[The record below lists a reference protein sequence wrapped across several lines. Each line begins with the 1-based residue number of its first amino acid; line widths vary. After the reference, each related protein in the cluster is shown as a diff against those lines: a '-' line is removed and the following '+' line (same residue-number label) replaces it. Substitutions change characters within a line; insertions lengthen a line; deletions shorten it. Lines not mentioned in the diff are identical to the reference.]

1 MSKTKTKE
9 LLGVEEYNAT
19 KIQPCCTCHKLITI
33 GQPVL
38 LVAYTGVSDFK
49 TGLHKLDSLE
59 DRCLIFHHHCDDCG
73 EIFRV
78 KNRV

>member
-9 LLGVEEYNAT
+9 LLGVEEYNAK
-19 KIQPCCTCHKLITI
+19 KIQPCRTCHKLITI

-38 LVAYTGVSDFK
+38 LVAYTGVSDLK
-49 TGLHKLDSLE
+49 TGLHKLDNLE

>member
-19 KIQPCCTCHKLITI
+19 KIQPCHLCHKLITI

-38 LVAYTGVSDFK
+38 LVAYTAVSDFK

>member
-9 LLGVEEYNAT
+9 LLGVEEYNAK
-19 KIQPCCTCHKLITI
+19 KIQSCHTCHKLITI

>member
-19 KIQPCCTCHKLITI
+19 KIQPCQTCHKLITI

>member
-19 KIQPCCTCHKLITI
+19 KIQPCQTCHKLITI

-38 LVAYTGVSDFK
+38 LVAYTGVSDLK
-49 TGLHKLDSLE
+49 TGLHKLDILE

>member
-9 LLGVEEYNAT
+9 LLGVEEYNAK
-19 KIQPCCTCHKLITI
+19 KIQSCQTCHKLITI

-38 LVAYTGVSDFK
+38 LVAYTGVSDLK
-49 TGLHKLDSLE
+49 TGLHKLDILE

>member
-9 LLGVEEYNAT
+9 LLGVEEYNAK
-19 KIQPCCTCHKLITI
+19 KIQPCHTCHKLITV

-38 LVAYTGVSDFK
+38 LAAYTTVSNLK
-49 TGLHKLDSLE
+49 TGLQKLDDQE
-59 DRCLIFHHHCDDCG
+59 DRCLVFHHHCDHCG

>member
-9 LLGVEEYNAT
+9 LLGVEEYNAK
-19 KIQPCCTCHKLITI
+19 KIQPCHTCHKLITI

-38 LVAYTGVSDFK
+38 LVAYTRASDFK
-49 TGLHKLDSLE
+49 TRLHKLDTQE
-59 DRCLIFHHHCDDCG
+59 DRFLIFHHHCDDCG